1 MGMTERELADRSLDA
16 LTRMHAL
23 ADGALVQLSGIRLAL
38 ESRAGT
44 DQCLAHQSAATAGSE
59 LWLAW
64 GVAYDRAAEALRAG
78 RVVDVLGTIMGVPY
92 PDRTGLESMAVR
104 LVAWADQ
111 REQDTA
117 RLRLAA
123 AAEVASLR
131 EELATER
138 RVLRLAAAAE
148 VASLR
153 EELAAERRVLRMGEA
168 EAMRARGQTA
178 AALDEVGAP
187 AFDGAPDPLA
197 CRLAWLIGRHPAAV
211 PTARPQGLGR

>member
-23 ADGALVQLSGIRLAL
+23 ADGALVQLSGIRQAL

-131 EELATER
+131 EELA
-138 RVLRLAAAAE
+138 
-148 VASLR
+148 
-153 EELAAERRVLRMGEA
+153 AERRVLRMGEA